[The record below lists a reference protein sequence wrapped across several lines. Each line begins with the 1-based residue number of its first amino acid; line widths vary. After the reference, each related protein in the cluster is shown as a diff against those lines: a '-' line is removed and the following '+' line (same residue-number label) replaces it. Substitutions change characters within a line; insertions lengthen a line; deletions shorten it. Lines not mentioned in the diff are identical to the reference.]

1 MKQQTAFYKS
11 VLTIAIPVT
20 LQSLLQSSF
29 SVIDQIMI
37 GQLGST
43 KIAAIGLAGK
53 FSFICSTLL
62 SAIAT
67 AAGIMI
73 AQYIGQKNN
82 REMSRSFWINLS
94 LAAVLAGL
102 FTILCV
108 FFPEQIMGMY
118 TKDRAVMEVA
128 SSYLRIVAVSYLPMA
143 ASLILPVL
151 LRCMEEAMIPLYAAI
166 GSAVLNTVLNYML
179 IFGKSGFPKMEVEGA
194 AIATVI
200 SQFFGFLMILVLF
213 IRYYNRKKMKLE
225 MVFALDRAIVIQYA
239 EILLPILVCEFFWSL
254 GENVY
259 ASIYGHLGTIPCAAM
274 ELKSPLQMLM
284 IGSLNGLAQ
293 AAGVLIGK
301 MLGAGD
307 YERAYWCSKK
317 LMKYG
322 MVCSCILSVVLLLT
336 CRYYVQIYQ
345 VEPVVREIAVQILIA
360 FALICPIKVQNM
372 ILGGGIIRSGGRT
385 KYIMWVDIIGTWCFG
400 VPLGLLAAFVWKLS
414 IPYVYFVLSLEEC
427 VRYAITLV
435 LFKKRGWMRLL
446 SESGA
451 SGCKKGV

>member
-1 MKQQTAFYKS
+1 MKRETPFYKS
-11 VLTIAIPVT
+11 VLVIAVPVT

-29 SVIDQIMI
+29 SVVDQIMI

-43 KIAAIGLAGK
+43 SIAAIGLAGK

-82 REMSRSFWINLS
+82 REMSRSFWVNLS

-102 FTILCV
+102 FTVLCI
-108 FFPEQIMGMY
+108 FFSEQIMGMY
-118 TKDRAVMEVA
+118 TKDVVVRQTAA
-128 SSYLRIVAVSYLPMA
+128 LYLRILAVSYLPMA

-151 LRCMEEAMIPLYAAI
+151 LRCMGEAMIPLYAAI
-166 GSAVLNTVLNYML
+166 GSAILNTVLNYLL
-179 IFGKSGFPKMEVEGA
+179 IFGKYGFPEMEVKGA

-200 SQFFGFLMILVLF
+200 SQVFGFIMILGLF
-213 IRYYNRKKMKLE
+213 FQYYNRKKMKLE
-225 MVFALDRAIVIQYA
+225 MIFSLDRPTAIQYVG
-239 EILLPILVCEFFWSL
+239 ILLPILICEFFWSL

-259 ASIYGHLGTIPCAAM
+259 ASIYGHLGTLQCAAM
-274 ELKSPLQMLM
+274 ALKSPLQMLM
-284 IGSLNGLAQ
+284 IGSLNGLSQ

-301 MLGAGD
+301 TLGEED
-307 YERAYWCSKK
+307 YERAYCQSKK
-317 LMKYG
+317 LMQYG
-322 MVCSCILSVVLLLT
+322 FVCSFILSAILLLAG
-336 CRYYVQIYQ
+336 RYYVQIYQ
-345 VEPVVREIAVQILIA
+345 VEPEVRTVAVHILIA
-360 FALICPIKVQNM
+360 FALISPVKVQNM
-372 ILGGGIIRSGGRT
+372 ILGGGIIRSGGKT
-385 KYIMWVDIIGTWCFG
+385 KYIMWVDLIGTWCFG

-435 LFKKRGWMRLL
+435 LFKKRSWMQIL
-446 SESGA
+446 S
-451 SGCKKGV
+451 K